1 MEFSNLKIADW
12 KCGDSS
18 ETWGGNGNQDCTRS
32 CVSWKNKPSVW
43 RDVGAAAISSDIIYR
58 SGKDGFPQGNIICK
72 LKKNEYKKWDWFFF
86 LNSRFFSFYFTVL
99 SCSNLMLMSLSLGL
113 STLVFLAT
121 LGTLNCCV
129 FRQQPDLMWSLIL
142 GLLALPGS
150 PTRSCDLF
158 SALYL
163 CSFLLLHVPWETS
176 FCLLSY
182 FLVIFKVLPWRAQ
195 VPEMGCHWM
204 EVAIAALGLLRSR
217 TE

>member
-18 ETWGGNGNQDCTRS
+18 ETWGGNGNQDRTRS

-86 LNSRFFSFYFTVL
+86 LNSRFFSSYFTVL

-121 LGTLNCCV
+121 LGTLKLL
-129 FRQQPDLMWSLIL
+129 RLQAAAWSDVVPHPWSIGIAWVPHLIL
-142 GLLALPGS
+142 WFILCSVPVQFPFTPCSLRDILLSPFLLPGYLQGPALKS
-150 PTRSCDLF
+150 PSSWNGLPLDGGGN
-158 SALYL
+158 
-163 CSFLLLHVPWETS
+163 CSPWTAE
-176 FCLLSY
+176 
-182 FLVIFKVLPWRAQ
+182 I
-195 VPEMGCHWM
+195 
-204 EVAIAALGLLRSR
+204 
-217 TE
+217 

>member
-1 MEFSNLKIADW
+1 MVFLKETLYVNWRKMSI
-12 KCGDSS
+12 KS
-18 ETWGGNGNQDCTRS
+18 EID
-32 CVSWKNKPSVW
+32 
-43 RDVGAAAISSDIIYR
+43 
-58 SGKDGFPQGNIICK
+58 
-72 LKKNEYKKWDWFFF
+72 FFF

-217 TE
+217 TEIRNPSSRLNSGHCDKNQQKLF